1 LPEPLTI
8 DRLIEAGVHFGCR
21 ANRWNPKMKPFI
33 LGKRHLIHLID
44 LRQTVRGLLRAE
56 NFLAKIASGGAPVL
70 FVGTKRPI
78 RTVVEENAKRSNSP
92 YVSERWIGGTL
103 TNFGVIRRRLARLE
117 ELERM
122 EEDGSAARQSKKMM
136 SALRR
141 EKEKISRNL
150 EGMRTMTTL
159 PGAVILVDP
168 RREEIAALETRRTG
182 IPSICLLDTDCDP
195 DLADIPIP
203 GNDDAIKSVGLVLF
217 RLAEAVLEGRAAY
230 ETTASMEERAADSGG
245 EEVRPM
251 RGDGPERRPR
261 GPRSAAPSPARSE
274 AAKVA
279 DGSGPRPAA
288 PSAARPEAAKV
299 ADASGED
306 ARR

>member
-1 LPEPLTI
+1 MPEPLTI

-56 NFLAKIASGGAPVL
+56 NFLAKIASGGAPIL

-78 RTVVEENAKRSNSP
+78 RTVVEENAKRCNSP

-159 PGAVILVDP
+159 PGAVIMVDP

-203 GNDDAIKSVGLVLF
+203 GNDDAIKSVGLVLT
-217 RLAEAVLEGRAAY
+217 RLSEAVLEGKSAY
-230 ETTASMEERAADSGG
+230 ETTGAMEERAADSG
-245 EEVRPM
+245 EEVRPT
-251 RGDGPERRPR
+251 RGEGPERRPR
-261 GPRSAAPSPARSE
+261 GPRSPAPSAPRPE
-274 AAKVA
+274 PAKVA
-279 DGSGPRPAA
+279 DGSA
-288 PSAARPEAAKV
+288 
-299 ADASGED
+299 ED

>member
-1 LPEPLTI
+1 MPEPLTI

-56 NFLAKIASGGAPVL
+56 NFLARIASGGAPVL

-78 RTVVEENAKRSNSP
+78 RTVVEEHAKRCTSP

-103 TNFGVIRRRLARLE
+103 TNFTVIRRRLARLE

-122 EEDGSAARQSKKMM
+122 EEDGTLARQSKKMM

-141 EKEKISRNL
+141 EKEKIARNL
-150 EGMRTMTTL
+150 EGIRSMSTL
-159 PGAVILVDP
+159 PGAVVLVDP
-168 RREEIAALETRRTG
+168 RREEIAAQETRRTG

-203 GNDDAIKSVGLVLF
+203 GNDDAIKSVGLVLT
-217 RLAEAVLEGRAAY
+217 RLSEAVLEGKSAY
-230 ETTASMEERAADSGG
+230 ETTGAMEERASDSGDDL
-245 EEVRPM
+245 RPM

-261 GPRSAAPSPARSE
+261 GPRSP
-274 AAKVA
+274 
-279 DGSGPRPAA
+279 A
-288 PSAARPEAAKV
+288 PSAPRHEPAPRPEPAKL
-299 ADASGED
+299 SEGD